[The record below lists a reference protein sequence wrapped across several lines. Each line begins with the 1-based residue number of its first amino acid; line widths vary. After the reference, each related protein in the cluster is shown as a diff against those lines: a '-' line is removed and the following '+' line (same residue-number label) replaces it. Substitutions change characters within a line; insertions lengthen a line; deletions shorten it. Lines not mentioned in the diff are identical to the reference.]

1 MLQTSSPLVSL
12 SGAGICRDGRW
23 LVRGV
28 DLTVEPGEIVTLIG
42 PNGSGKSTTARMAI
56 GVWKPDEGTATRR
69 PGLRIG
75 YVPQRLEVNWTLPL
89 SVERFMSLTGALPSL
104 FTTTLALALPWSVVA
119 WLMGVLR
126 LPGDWPAAT
135 WLGRVAAAWLIAAP
149 LGLILRA
156 LWRGQAS
163 IILIFMIVALGLG
176 GLFILGWRAAVY
188 GWARRRAAR
197 A

>member
-1 MLQTSSPLVSL
+1 M
-12 SGAGICRDGRW
+12 
-23 LVRGV
+23 
-28 DLTVEPGEIVTLIG
+28 
-42 PNGSGKSTTARMAI
+42 NNTTRSI
-56 GVWKPDEGTATRR
+56 S
-69 PGLRIG
+69 
-75 YVPQRLEVNWTLPL
+75 LPL
-89 SVERFMSLTGALPSL
+89 LAGDLLVLLIFVIIGQLDHGMSITGALPSL
-104 FTTTLALALPWSVVA
+104 IATTLALALPWAIIA

-126 LPGDWPAAT
+126 LPGDRTAAA

-176 GLFILGWRAAVY
+176 GLFVLVWRAAVY
-188 GWARRRAAR
+188 WWVQRRALGAK

>member
-1 MLQTSSPLVSL
+1 MNNTT
-12 SGAGICRDGRW
+12 R
-23 LVRGV
+23 
-28 DLTVEPGEIVTLIG
+28 LI
-42 PNGSGKSTTARMAI
+42 S
-56 GVWKPDEGTATRR
+56 
-69 PGLRIG
+69 
-75 YVPQRLEVNWTLPL
+75 LPL
-89 SVERFMSLTGALPSL
+89 WAGDLLILLLFVFIGQRDHGMSLTGALPSL